1 MINASARRFAAV
13 APDDG
18 APTGSVRSVSHIGI
32 AVRSIDSTLG
42 FYEGVLGLSA
52 EHMEEVKSQQVRTA
66 FLPVGGTRVELLE
79 ATSPQSPIARFIEK
93 RGEGIHHLAF
103 DVDHVARALERAK
116 GRGLRLIDEVPRLGA
131 RGCLIGFLH
140 PESCHGVLVEFV
152 EDRPPKK

>member
-1 MINASARRFAAV
+1 
-13 APDDG
+13 
-18 APTGSVRSVSHIGI
+18 VSHIGI

-42 FYEGVLGLSA
+42 FYEGVLGLSC

-66 FLPVGGTRVELLE
+66 FLPIGGTRVELLE
-79 ATSPQSPIARFIEK
+79 ATSPQSPIARFIDK

-116 GRGLRLIDEVPRLGA
+116 AQGLRLIDEVPRLGA

-140 PESCHGVLVEFV
+140 PDSCHGVLVEFV
-152 EDRPPKK
+152 EDRPPKKVSG